1 MVDGSEPL
9 EIPRTARGTV
19 LFFHVALRF
28 LPFKMN
34 DWRESLMY
42 IAAKT
47 RFDRFNHFY
56 SSRAPFFCPSSST
69 DRSEAG
75 TKYLY
80 ILIEMNIREKKKLM
94 MMMVEDTHRADST
107 TISLSFARQ

>member
-1 MVDGSEPL
+1 VLEPL

-42 IAAKT
+42 IAVET
-47 RFDRFNHFY
+47 RFNRFNHFFRY
-56 SSRAPFFCPSSST
+56 FFLFYFFFL
-69 DRSEAG
+69 DRFEAG

-80 ILIEMNIREKKKLM
+80 ILIEMNKKKKM
-94 MMMVEDTHRADST
+94 EAGVME
-107 TISLSFARQ
+107 